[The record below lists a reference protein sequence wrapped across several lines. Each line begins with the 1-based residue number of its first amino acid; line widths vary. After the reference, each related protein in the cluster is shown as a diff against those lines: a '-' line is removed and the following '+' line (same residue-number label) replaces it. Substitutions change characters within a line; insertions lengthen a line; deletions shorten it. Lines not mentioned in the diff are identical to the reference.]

1 MMKDNRHEKL
11 KFSNDLLDAMLV
23 GVKTQDDLWGK
34 EGIITQLNKALLERI
49 LNAEMDFHLENTNE
63 GRSAGNSRNGYG
75 KKTLKSNLGSIELST
90 PRDRH
95 STFEPQIIPKRSTK
109 TPMLEQAILS
119 LYAKGMTLRDI
130 QATLQDLYQV
140 DVSPSLISK
149 VTDVVNEE
157 VQQWRDRPL
166 ETVYP
171 VVWLDGIMV
180 KVHQDHQVLR
190 KTIYLALAVN
200 MEGHKELLG
209 IWIAEHEGASFWA
222 QVLTEL
228 NNRGLK
234 DVFIFCVDGLT
245 GFPDA
250 IKGIYPKADIQLCI
264 VHLVRN
270 SLRYVGWKY
279 RKELARDLKE
289 IYHAGT
295 LEGAEAA
302 LLRLGEK
309 WNEKSP
315 AIYSLW
321 ERNWENII
329 TIFTYPAEIRRVI
342 YTTNAI
348 ESLNSVIRSR
358 IKTKRILGSDESA
371 LKMVWIAV
379 VNASQKWTM
388 PISNWSKALNHF
400 YVKFMERFP
409 KVA

>member
-49 LNAEMDFHLENTNE
+49 LNAEMDFHLNNTNE

-109 TPMLEQAILS
+109 TSMLEQAILS

>member
-1 MMKDNRHEKL
+1 MKDNRHEKL

-34 EGIITQLNKALLERI
+34 EGIITQLNNALLERI

-234 DVFIFCVDGLT
+234 DVFIFCIDGLT

-388 PISNWSKALNHF
+388 PISNWSQALNHF

>member
-1 MMKDNRHEKL
+1 MKDDRQEKL
-11 KFSNDLLDAMLV
+11 KLSNDLLDALLV

-34 EGIITQLNKALLERI
+34 EGIITQLNKAMLERI
-49 LNAEMDFHLENTNE
+49 LNAEMDFHLDNTKE
-63 GRSAGNSRNGYG
+63 GRIVGNSRNGYG
-75 KKTLKSNLGSIELST
+75 KKTLKSNFGSMELST
-90 PRDRH
+90 P
-95 STFEPQIIPKRSTK
+95 TK
-109 TPMLEQAILS
+109 TAILEEAILS
-119 LYAKGMTLRDI
+119 LYAKGMSVRDI
-130 QATLQDLYQV
+130 QATLQDLYHV

-157 VQQWRDRPL
+157 VEQWRDRPL
-166 ETVYP
+166 EAIYP
-171 VVWLDGIMV
+171 VVWLDGIVV
-180 KVHQDHQVLR
+180 KVHQDHQVLN
-190 KTIYLALAVN
+190 KTIYLALAIN
-200 MEGHKELLG
+200 MEGYKELLG
-209 IWIAEHEGASFWA
+209 IWIAGHEGASFWA

-228 NNRGLK
+228 NNRGVK
-234 DVFIFCVDGLT
+234 DVFVFCVDGLT

-250 IKGIYPKADIQLCI
+250 IKGVFPKADIQLCI

-270 SLRYVGWKY
+270 SLKYVSWKY

-315 AIYSLW
+315 AIYALW

-329 TIFTYPAEIRRVI
+329 SIFTYPAEIRRVI

-348 ESLNSVIRSR
+348 ESLNGVIRSR

-371 LKMVWIAV
+371 LKLVWIAV
-379 VNASQKWTM
+379 SNASKKWTM
-388 PISNWSKALNHF
+388 PISNWSKALSHF
-400 YVKFMERFP
+400 YVRYANRFP
-409 KVA
+409 NVA

>member
-1 MMKDNRHEKL
+1 MKEERQEKL
-11 KFSNDLLDAMLV
+11 KISNDLLDAMLV

-49 LNAEMDFHLENTNE
+49 LNAEMDFHLNNTNE

-250 IKGIYPKADIQLCI
+250 IKGIYPKADIQMCI

-270 SLRYVGWKY
+270 SLRYVCWKY
-279 RKELARDLKE
+279 RKELAHDLKE

>member
-1 MMKDNRHEKL
+1 MKEERQEKL
-11 KFSNDLLDAMLV
+11 KISNDLLDAMLV

-49 LNAEMDFHLENTNE
+49 LNAEMDFHLNNTNE

-379 VNASQKWTM
+379 VNAFQKWTM
-388 PISNWSKALNHF
+388 PISNWSQA
-400 YVKFMERFP
+400 
-409 KVA
+409 

>member
-342 YTTNAI
+342 YTTNAL

-379 VNASQKWTM
+379 VNASHKWTL

>member
-190 KTIYLALAVN
+190 KTIYLVLAVN

-342 YTTNAI
+342 YTTNAL

-379 VNASQKWTM
+379 VNASHKWTL

>member
-1 MMKDNRHEKL
+1 MEKARQEKL
-11 KFSNDLLDAMLV
+11 KISNDLLDAMLV

>member
-1 MMKDNRHEKL
+1 MKEDRQKKL
-11 KFSNDLLDAMLV
+11 KLSNQMLDAMLA

-34 EGIITQLNKALLERI
+34 EGIITQINKALIERI
-49 LNAEMDFHLENTNE
+49 LNAEMDFHLDNSHE
-63 GRSAGNSRNGYG
+63 GRAAGNSRNGYG
-75 KKTLKSNLGSIELST
+75 KKTLKSNFGGFELST

-109 TPMLEQAILS
+109 SALLEEAILS

-130 QATLQDLYQV
+130 QATLQDLYHV
-140 DVSPSLISK
+140 EVSHSLISK
-149 VTDVVNEE
+149 VTEVVNEE

-166 ETVYP
+166 EAVYP
-171 VVWLDGIMV
+171 VVWLDGFVV
-180 KVHQDHQVLR
+180 KVHHDHQVLN
-190 KTIYLALAVN
+190 KTIYLALAIN
-200 MEGHKELLG
+200 MEGYKELLG
-209 IWIAEHEGASFWA
+209 IWISEHEGASFWA

-228 NNRGLK
+228 NNRGVK
-234 DVFIFCVDGLT
+234 DVFVFCVDGLT

-250 IKGIYPKADIQLCI
+250 IKGVFPKSDIQLCI

-270 SLRYVGWKY
+270 SLKYV
-279 RKELARDLKE
+279 RDLKE

-315 AIYSLW
+315 AIYALW
-321 ERNWENII
+321 ERNWQNII
-329 TIFTYPAEIRRVI
+329 TIFTYPSEIRRVI

-348 ESLNSVIRSR
+348 ESLNGVIRSR
-358 IKTKRILGSDESA
+358 IKTKRILGRDESA
-371 LKMVWIAV
+371 LKLVWIAV
-379 VNASQKWTM
+379 SNASKKWTM
-388 PISNWSKALNHF
+388 PISNWSKALSYF
-400 YVKFMERFP
+400 YVRYADRFP

>member
-1 MMKDNRHEKL
+1 MKEERQEKL
-11 KFSNDLLDAMLV
+11 KISNDLLDAMLV

-180 KVHQDHQVLR
+180 KVHQDHQILR

-371 LKMVWIAV
+371 LKTVWIAV
-379 VNASQKWTM
+379 VNASQKWTK
-388 PISNWSKALNHF
+388 PISNWSQALNHF

>member
-49 LNAEMDFHLENTNE
+49 LNAEMDFHLNNTNE

-388 PISNWSKALNHF
+388 PISNWSQALNHF

>member
-1 MMKDNRHEKL
+1 MKDDRREKL
-11 KFSNDLLDAMLV
+11 KISNDLLDAMLV

-166 ETVYP
+166 EIVYP

-190 KTIYLALAVN
+190 KTIYF
-200 MEGHKELLG
+200 GSCSKHGGTQG
-209 IWIAEHEGASFWA
+209 IAWHMDCRA
-222 QVLTEL
+222 
-228 NNRGLK
+228 
-234 DVFIFCVDGLT
+234 
-245 GFPDA
+245 
-250 IKGIYPKADIQLCI
+250 
-264 VHLVRN
+264 
-270 SLRYVGWKY
+270 
-279 RKELARDLKE
+279 
-289 IYHAGT
+289 
-295 LEGAEAA
+295 
-302 LLRLGEK
+302 
-309 WNEKSP
+309 
-315 AIYSLW
+315 
-321 ERNWENII
+321 
-329 TIFTYPAEIRRVI
+329 
-342 YTTNAI
+342 
-348 ESLNSVIRSR
+348 
-358 IKTKRILGSDESA
+358 
-371 LKMVWIAV
+371 
-379 VNASQKWTM
+379 
-388 PISNWSKALNHF
+388 
-400 YVKFMERFP
+400 
-409 KVA
+409 

>member
-1 MMKDNRHEKL
+1 
-11 KFSNDLLDAMLV
+11 
-23 GVKTQDDLWGK
+23 
-34 EGIITQLNKALLERI
+34 
-49 LNAEMDFHLENTNE
+49 
-63 GRSAGNSRNGYG
+63 
-75 KKTLKSNLGSIELST
+75 
-90 PRDRH
+90 
-95 STFEPQIIPKRSTK
+95 
-109 TPMLEQAILS
+109 MLEQAILS

-171 VVWLDGIMV
+171 VVWLDGIMI

-234 DVFIFCVDGLT
+234 DVFIFCIDGLT

>member
-1 MMKDNRHEKL
+1 MKENRQEKL
-11 KFSNDLLDAMLV
+11 KISNDLLDAMLV
-23 GVKTQDDLWGK
+23 GVKTQEDLWGK

-49 LNAEMDFHLENTNE
+49 LNAEMDFHLDNTHQ
-63 GRSAGNSRNGYG
+63 GRASGNSRNGYG

-109 TPMLEQAILS
+109 TAILEEAILS
-119 LYAKGMTLRDI
+119 LYAKGMTVRDI
-130 QATLQDLYQV
+130 QATLQDLYHV
-140 DVSPSLISK
+140 EVSPSLISK

-157 VQQWRDRPL
+157 VEQWRDRPL
-166 ETVYP
+166 EAVYP
-171 VVWLDGIMV
+171 VVWLDGIVV
-180 KVHQDHQVLR
+180 KVHHDHQVLN
-190 KTIYLALAVN
+190 KTIYLALAIN
-200 MEGHKELLG
+200 MAGYKELLG
-209 IWIAEHEGASFWA
+209 IWISEHEGASFWA

-228 NNRGLK
+228 NNRGVK
-234 DVFIFCVDGLT
+234 DVFVFCVDGLT

-250 IKGIYPKADIQLCI
+250 IKGVFPKSDIQLCI

-270 SLRYVGWKY
+270 SLKYVSWKY

-315 AIYSLW
+315 AIYALW

-329 TIFTYPAEIRRVI
+329 TIFTYPSEIRRVI

-348 ESLNSVIRSR
+348 ESLN
-358 IKTKRILGSDESA
+358 
-371 LKMVWIAV
+371 
-379 VNASQKWTM
+379 
-388 PISNWSKALNHF
+388 
-400 YVKFMERFP
+400 
-409 KVA
+409 

>member
-1 MMKDNRHEKL
+1 MKEDRQAKL
-11 KFSNDLLDAMLV
+11 KLSNEMLDAMLV

-34 EGIITQLNKALLERI
+34 EGIITQINKALLERI
-49 LNAEMDFHLENTNE
+49 LNAEMDFHLDNTHE
-63 GRSAGNSRNGYG
+63 GRAVGNSRNGYG
-75 KKTLKSNLGSIELST
+75 KKTLKSNFGSIELST
-90 PRDRH
+90 PTDRH
-95 STFEPQIIPKRSTK
+95 STFEPQIIPKRATK
-109 TPMLEQAILS
+109 SALLEEAILS
-119 LYAKGMTLRDI
+119 LYAKGMTTRDI
-130 QATLQDLYQV
+130 QATLLDLYQV
-140 DVSPSLISK
+140 DVSASLISK
-149 VTDVVNEE
+149 VTEVVNEE

-166 ETVYP
+166 EAVYP
-171 VVWLDGIMV
+171 VVWLDGFVV
-180 KVHQDHQVLR
+180 KVHQDHQVLN

-200 MEGHKELLG
+200 MEGYKELLG

-228 NNRGLK
+228 NNRGVK
-234 DVFIFCVDGLT
+234 DVFVFCVDGLT

-250 IKGIYPKADIQLCI
+250 IKGVFPKSDIQLCI

-270 SLRYVGWKY
+270 SLKYVSWKY
-279 RKELARDLKE
+279 RKELAKDLKE

-315 AIYSLW
+315 AIYALW
-321 ERNWENII
+321 ERNWSNII
-329 TIFTYPAEIRRVI
+329 TIFTYPADIRRVI

-348 ESLNSVIRSR
+348 ESLNGVIRSR

-371 LKMVWIAV
+371 LKLVWIAV
-379 VNASQKWTM
+379 SNASKKWTM
-388 PISNWSKALNHF
+388 PISNWSKALSHF
-400 YVKFMERFP
+400 YVRYAERFP